1 MGDDKRIGE
10 KGQPKPSTWLTPK
23 DVQEELRL
31 GERSVYR
38 YLKSGAIPSIRI
50 GGVYRIN
57 RKHLEDAALAG
68 ASLGKTA

>member
-1 MGDDKRIGE
+1 MRDDKRVGSE
-10 KGQPKPSTWLTPK
+10 VQDRPSTWLTPK

-38 YLKSGAIPSIRI
+38 HLKSGEIPSIRI

-57 RKHLEDAALAG
+57 RKHLEDAALSGG
-68 ASLGKTA
+68 ALGKTA

>member
-1 MGDDKRIGE
+1 MGDDKRVGA
-10 KGQPKPSTWLTPK
+10 KGQPEPSTWLTPK
-23 DVQEELRL
+23 DVQAELRL

-57 RKHLEDAALAG
+57 RKHLEDAPLAG
-68 ASLGKTA
+68 GALGKSA

>member
-1 MGDDKRIGE
+1 MGDDKRIEE
-10 KGQPKPSTWLTPK
+10 KGQPEPSTWLTPK

-38 YLKSGAIPSIRI
+38 YLKSGEIPSIRI

-57 RKHLEDAALAG
+57 RKHLEDAARIG
-68 ASLGKTA
+68 STLGKTA